1 MRKFLKSNSSGFL
14 LFLKGFFMGLFDLVP
29 GVSGGSIALIT
40 GIYKKLMKEISAFFV
55 FLNNLFLFKKSRF
68 QKSWSSLDVRFL
80 LLLVFGIFSGILV
93 SVFVLSFFLNNFFVQ
108 TMGFITGLILIA
120 SLFLI
125 KKNVG
130 SMKNSF
136 FGAVGIIIGV
146 VLSFLSP
153 ASGFEF
159 NFFQVFLLGLITIV
173 AMILPGISGALILLL
188 LGGYEFMIFSLRNLL
203 NNYFVILVFIIGAV
217 VGLGLFS
224 RGINYLL
231 KKHHDST
238 MSFLSCLM
246 LGAVT
251 KPVLEIFI
259 NQGNQNVFFA
269 IPFFVIG
276 CVLAYYVFSN

>member
-1 MRKFLKSNSSGFL
+1 MRKFLKSNGAGFL

-40 GIYKKLMKEISAFFV
+40 GIYKKLMREVNAFFV
-55 FLNNLFLFKKSRF
+55 FLNNLFLFKWSKF
-68 QKSWSSLDVRFL
+68 QKSWGSLDVRFL
-80 LLLVFGIFSGILV
+80 LLLALGIFAGIFV

-108 TMGFITGLILIA
+108 TMGFITGLILFA

-125 KKNVG
+125 KKNVK

-136 FGAVGIIIGV
+136 FGAAGVIIGV

-188 LGGYEFMIFSLRNLL
+188 LGGYEFMIFALRNLL
-203 NNYFVILVFIIGAV
+203 ENYFVVLVFILGAIF
-217 VGLGLFS
+217 GLGLFS

-251 KPVLEIFI
+251 KPVLEILVVQFE
-259 NQGNQNVFFA
+259 QNVFFA

-276 CVLAYYVFSN
+276 CVLAYFVFSD